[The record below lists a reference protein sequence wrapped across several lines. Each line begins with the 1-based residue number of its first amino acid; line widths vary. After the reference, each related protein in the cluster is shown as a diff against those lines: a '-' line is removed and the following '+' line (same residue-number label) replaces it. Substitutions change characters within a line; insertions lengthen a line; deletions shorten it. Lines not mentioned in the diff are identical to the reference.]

1 MVADYIM
8 QILQTQLMVVLSW
21 GFNNPIALTG
31 NRGLKFD
38 VNGFLY
44 QGTVEVIYNEGSD
57 LFDVIIGMM
66 RIEGVY
72 FDQLVD
78 VIDGEVERV
87 ENYKD
92 KVKQTYNL
100 I

>member
-1 MVADYIM
+1 MADYIM

-66 RIEGVY
+66 CIEGVY
-72 FDQLVD
+72 FDQLVE
-78 VIDGEVERV
+78 VIDNAVERTD
-87 ENYKD
+87 NYNKI
-92 KVKQTYNL
+92 VKQTYNL

>member
-1 MVADYIM
+1 MADYIM

-72 FDQLVD
+72 FDQLVE
-78 VIDGEVERV
+78 VIDNAVERTD
-87 ENYKD
+87 NYNEI
-92 KVKQTYNL
+92 VKQTYNL

>member
-1 MVADYIM
+1 MADYIM